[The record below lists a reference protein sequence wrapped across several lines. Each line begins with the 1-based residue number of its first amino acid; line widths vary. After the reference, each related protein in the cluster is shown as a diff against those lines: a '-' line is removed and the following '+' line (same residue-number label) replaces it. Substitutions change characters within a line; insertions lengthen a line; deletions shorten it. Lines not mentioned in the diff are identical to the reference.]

1 MKKSTAKILIAAG
14 VAAAAA
20 AVVAGVIY
28 ELKVIKKLTTDI
40 DELPEDEV
48 PTEAIEGE
56 AEEVA
61 DETEEAV

>member
-14 VAAAAA
+14 VAAATAA
-20 AVVAGVIY
+20 LVAGVIY

-48 PTEAIEGE
+48 PTEAIEAEEAADE
-56 AEEVA
+56 AEE
-61 DETEEAV
+61 AV